1 MGSLEQA
8 VYAIII
14 SFVIGVILCPI
25 VIPMLRK
32 LKFGQNVRD
41 DGPETHLAKQ
51 GTPTMGGVAFLAAF
65 VITSFFFLK
74 GSMDGAAIML
84 PCVTAARRGGIVP
97 LHSHD
102 RLVFLFRKTAHAITL
117 PPRFWLLLTPKVT

>member
-41 DGPETHLAKQ
+41 DGPQTHLAKQ
-51 GTPTMGGVAFLAAF
+51 GYDGRRCFSGGICDYKPFL
-65 VITSFFFLK
+65 SE
-74 GSMDGAAIML
+74 GEQG
-84 PCVTAARRGGIVP
+84 RRGYHADDPV
-97 LHSHD
+97 LWAD
-102 RLVFLFRKTAHAITL
+102 RLSG
-117 PPRFWLLLTPKVT
+117 

>member
-41 DGPETHLAKQ
+41 DGPQTHLAKQ
-51 GTPTMGGVAFLAAF
+51 GTPTVGGVAFLAE
-65 VITSFFFLK
+65 
-74 GSMDGAAIML
+74 GEQG
-84 PCVTAARRGGIVP
+84 RRGYHADDPV
-97 LHSHD
+97 LWAD
-102 RLVFLFRKTAHAITL
+102 RLSG
-117 PPRFWLLLTPKVT
+117 

>member
-41 DGPETHLAKQ
+41 DGPQTHLAKQ
-51 GTPTMGGVAFLAAF
+51 GTPTMGGSCLSGGIRDYKPFL
-65 VITSFFFLK
+65 SEGK
-74 GSMDGAAIML
+74 QG
-84 PCVTAARRGGIVP
+84 RRGYHADDPVLWLIGF
-97 LHSHD
+97 
-102 RLVFLFRKTAHAITL
+102 LVTILR
-117 PPRFWLLLTPKVT
+117 W

>member
-32 LKFGQNVRD
+32 AEIRA
-41 DGPETHLAKQ
+41 ECA
-51 GTPTMGGVAFLAAF
+51 
-65 VITSFFFLK
+65 
-74 GSMDGAAIML
+74 
-84 PCVTAARRGGIVP
+84 
-97 LHSHD
+97 
-102 RLVFLFRKTAHAITL
+102 
-117 PPRFWLLLTPKVT
+117 

>member
-1 MGSLEQA
+1 MGSLEQT

-41 DGPETHLAKQ
+41 DGPQTHLARQGTRRCLSGGIRDYKPFLSEGKQ
-51 GTPTMGGVAFLAAF
+51 G
-65 VITSFFFLK
+65 
-74 GSMDGAAIML
+74 
-84 PCVTAARRGGIVP
+84 RRGYHADDPV
-97 LHSHD
+97 LWAD
-102 RLVFLFRKTAHAITL
+102 RLSG
-117 PPRFWLLLTPKVT
+117 

>member
-32 LKFGQNVRD
+32 LIRD
-41 DGPETHLAKQ
+41 YKPFLSEGKQ
-51 GTPTMGGVAFLAAF
+51 G
-65 VITSFFFLK
+65 
-74 GSMDGAAIML
+74 
-84 PCVTAARRGGIVP
+84 RRGYHADDPV
-97 LHSHD
+97 LWAD
-102 RLVFLFRKTAHAITL
+102 RLSG
-117 PPRFWLLLTPKVT
+117 

>member
-32 LKFGQNVRD
+32 LR
-41 DGPETHLAKQ
+41 
-51 GTPTMGGVAFLAAF
+51 M
-65 VITSFFFLK
+65 
-74 GSMDGAAIML
+74 
-84 PCVTAARRGGIVP
+84 CVTTGRRHIWQSRARLRWAA
-97 LHSHD
+97 
-102 RLVFLFRKTAHAITL
+102 L
-117 PPRFWLLLTPKVT
+117 PFWRHL

>member
-41 DGPETHLAKQ
+41 DGPQTHLAKQ
-51 GTPTMGGVAFLAAF
+51 GTPTMGGVAFSGG
-65 VITSFFFLK
+65 IRDYKPFLSEWEQ
-74 GSMDGAAIML
+74 G
-84 PCVTAARRGGIVP
+84 RRGYHADDPV
-97 LHSHD
+97 LWAD
-102 RLVFLFRKTAHAITL
+102 RLFG
-117 PPRFWLLLTPKVT
+117 

>member
-51 GTPTMGGVAFLAAF
+51 GTPTMGGVAFLVAF
-65 VITSFFFLK
+65 VVTGFFFLK
-74 GSMDGAAIML
+74 GNRDGAAILFMTL
-84 PCVTAARRGGIVP
+84 CYGVIG
-97 LHSHD
+97 
-102 RLVFLFRKTAHAITL
+102 FLDDYIKVVKKRSLGLRAYQK
-117 PPRFWLLLTPKVT
+117 LLLQLIVTGLFCA

>member
-41 DGPETHLAKQ
+41 DGRRRIWQSRARLRW
-51 GTPTMGGVAFLAAF
+51 AA
-65 VITSFFFLK
+65 
-74 GSMDGAAIML
+74 L
-84 PCVTAARRGGIVP
+84 PFWR
-97 LHSHD
+97 HS
-102 RLVFLFRKTAHAITL
+102 
-117 PPRFWLLLTPKVT
+117 

>member
-41 DGPETHLAKQ
+41 DGPQTHLESRAR
-51 GTPTMGGVAFLAAF
+51 LRWAA
-65 VITSFFFLK
+65 
-74 GSMDGAAIML
+74 L
-84 PCVTAARRGGIVP
+84 PFWR
-97 LHSHD
+97 HS
-102 RLVFLFRKTAHAITL
+102 
-117 PPRFWLLLTPKVT
+117 

>member
-41 DGPETHLAKQ
+41 DGPQTHLAKQ
-51 GTPTMGGVAFLAAF
+51 CTLRWAA
-65 VITSFFFLK
+65 
-74 GSMDGAAIML
+74 L
-84 PCVTAARRGGIVP
+84 PFWR
-97 LHSHD
+97 HS
-102 RLVFLFRKTAHAITL
+102 
-117 PPRFWLLLTPKVT
+117 

>member
-51 GTPTMGGVAFLAAF
+51 GTPTMGGVAFLLAYYHSNGTDNCLDSTR
-65 VITSFFFLK
+65 IT
-74 GSMDGAAIML
+74 
-84 PCVTAARRGGIVP
+84 
-97 LHSHD
+97 
-102 RLVFLFRKTAHAITL
+102 
-117 PPRFWLLLTPKVT
+117 KVMSEEI

>member
-32 LKFGQNVRD
+32 LKFGQNV
-41 DGPETHLAKQ
+41 
-51 GTPTMGGVAFLAAF
+51 TMGRRRIWQSRARLRWAA
-65 VITSFFFLK
+65 
-74 GSMDGAAIML
+74 L
-84 PCVTAARRGGIVP
+84 PFWR
-97 LHSHD
+97 HS
-102 RLVFLFRKTAHAITL
+102 
-117 PPRFWLLLTPKVT
+117 

>member
-41 DGPETHLAKQ
+41 DGPQTHLAKRFSIRRN
-51 GTPTMGGVAFLAAF
+51 VFSSS
-65 VITSFFFLK
+65 VNS
-74 GSMDGAAIML
+74 AIK
-84 PCVTAARRGGIVP
+84 I
-97 LHSHD
+97 S
-102 RLVFLFRKTAHAITL
+102 
-117 PPRFWLLLTPKVT
+117 

>member
-41 DGPETHLAKQ
+41 DGPQTHLAKQ
-51 GTPTMGGVAFLAAF
+51 GTPGGICDYKPFL
-65 VITSFFFLK
+65 SE
-74 GSMDGAAIML
+74 GEQG
-84 PCVTAARRGGIVP
+84 RRGYHADDPV
-97 LHSHD
+97 LWAD
-102 RLVFLFRKTAHAITL
+102 RLSG
-117 PPRFWLLLTPKVT
+117 

>member
-41 DGPETHLAKQ
+41 DGPQTGKAGHAYDGRCCLSGGICDYKPFLSEWEQ
-51 GTPTMGGVAFLAAF
+51 G
-65 VITSFFFLK
+65 
-74 GSMDGAAIML
+74 
-84 PCVTAARRGGIVP
+84 RRGYHADDPV
-97 LHSHD
+97 LWAD
-102 RLVFLFRKTAHAITL
+102 WLFG
-117 PPRFWLLLTPKVT
+117 

>member
-41 DGPETHLAKQ
+41 GICDYKPFLSEGEQ
-51 GTPTMGGVAFLAAF
+51 G
-65 VITSFFFLK
+65 
-74 GSMDGAAIML
+74 
-84 PCVTAARRGGIVP
+84 RRGYHADDPV
-97 LHSHD
+97 LWAD
-102 RLVFLFRKTAHAITL
+102 RLSG
-117 PPRFWLLLTPKVT
+117 